1 MSVYEKQDV
10 YRIVAADGGGVR
22 VVMPGG
28 FGTTALEERYPSGRA
43 AAAAIADAIRDG
55 MPALEVVDETTTRRP
70 SRALPGPKPA

>member
-28 FGTTALEERYPSGRA
+28 LGTTDLEECYPSASA
-43 AAAAIADAIRDG
+43 AGAAIADAINNG
-55 MPALEVVDETTTRRP
+55 MPALEVRNETAST
-70 SRALPGPKPA
+70 G